1 MADEM
6 KNTIEENKQLK
17 LELVAMKENCQ
28 NSQKDLVEMT
38 DKKDDISLETINL
51 MNAKKDLKQANDA
64 LTAESAQKAAE
75 ITRLNEQLD
84 KTKDDYGGK
93 EERVERLKEEVE
105 NLKEQLHR
113 AQHELD
119 TKSTEFEAG
128 KVTVEQ
134 RFLADTREK
143 DMEIMVLKERFDDE
157 RKKTEMTRK
166 QMED

>member
-1 MADEM
+1 MLPFSQ
-6 KNTIEENKQLK
+6 ENKQLK

-28 NSQKDLVEMT
+28 NSQQDLVVMT

-93 EERVERLKEEVE
+93 VC
-105 NLKEQLHR
+105 
-113 AQHELD
+113 
-119 TKSTEFEAG
+119 
-128 KVTVEQ
+128 
-134 RFLADTREK
+134 
-143 DMEIMVLKERFDDE
+143 
-157 RKKTEMTRK
+157 
-166 QMED
+166 